1 MNWIGCQDSIED
13 NSGGQSSIGGRGGK
27 VQGMC
32 CICGASRK
40 DKYMWG
46 LVDSTQ
52 AKTTTHA
59 PMSIE
64 ICMTYMIWSWAGHYS
79 YMPRIVTLFGI
90 RHSGHKLLQADWH
103 IYIYIYIRLPNIRCC
118 HMHFCW
124 THSSQPEK
132 HAERKPRIIDNDNS
146 FRSGKSEVRYGEL
159 WYLSPRSMVTWVST
173 YGPKIDQILRV
184 YAWEMPCLKAH
195 IWGISSAE

>member
-1 MNWIGCQDSIED
+1 MHQCPSKYAWHIWYGL
-13 NSGGQSSIGGRGGK
+13 GR
-27 VQGMC
+27 V
-32 CICGASRK
+32 
-40 DKYMWG
+40 
-46 LVDSTQ
+46 
-52 AKTTTHA
+52 TTHTC
-59 PMSIE
+59 PE
-64 ICMTYMIWSWAGHYS
+64 LLLCL
-79 YMPRIVTLFGI
+79 VFGI
-90 RHSGHKLLQADWH
+90 LVTSSCKQID